1 MVYENYKNL
10 ANSCTSYE
18 EADQLIKTIEDDERI
33 SAKQYYALRHIAIT
47 SAYEAQI

>member
-1 MVYENYKNL
+1 MVYETYKSL

-33 SAKQYYALRHIAIT
+33 SAKQYYDLRYIAIE

>member
-1 MVYENYKNL
+1 MVYENYKSL

-18 EADQLIKTIEDDERI
+18 EADQLIKAIEDDERI
-33 SAKQYYALRHIAIT
+33 SARQYYDLRHIAIE

>member
-1 MVYENYKNL
+1 MDYETYKIL

-18 EADQLIKTIEDDERI
+18 EADQLIKTIADDERI
-33 SAKQYYALRHIAIT
+33 SARQYCNLRHIAIE